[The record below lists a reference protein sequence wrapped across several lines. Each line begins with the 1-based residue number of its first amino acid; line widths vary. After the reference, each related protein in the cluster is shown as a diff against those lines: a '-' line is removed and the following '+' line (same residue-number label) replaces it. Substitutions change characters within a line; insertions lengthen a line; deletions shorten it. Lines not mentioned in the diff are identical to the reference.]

1 MILDYEGKILAY
13 FSISFKELILDK
25 AKLSK
30 TKVQQLDGI
39 SRKAEKI
46 KAFLIG
52 QLGKNT
58 AIVDNPIS
66 LSIILNEI
74 YAVLSE
80 ANALIGG
87 RIIILECEDNNRLI
101 QLYKQHG
108 FTLIEIETN
117 ISSSLKTL
125 YIHILN
131 N

>member
-13 FSISFKELILDK
+13 FSLSFKELILDK

-46 KAFLIG
+46 KVFLIG

-80 ANALIGG
+80 DNALIGG

-101 QLYKQHG
+101 QLYKQYG

-117 ISSSLKTL
+117 TSSSLRTL

-131 N
+131 S

>member
-13 FSISFKELILDK
+13 FSLSFKELILDK

-46 KAFLIG
+46 KVFLIG

-117 ISSSLKTL
+117 TSSSLRTL

-131 N
+131 S

>member
-13 FSISFKELILDK
+13 FSLSFKELILDK

-46 KAFLIG
+46 KVFLIG

-80 ANALIGG
+80 DNALIDG

-117 ISSSLKTL
+117 TSSSLRTL

-131 N
+131 S